1 MVKRGMFANAKWY
14 VPMKTTDNYP
24 LKEKRNSRRLPSS
37 SPVSYATRGIAYE
50 DFLQD
55 ISAGGVFIETRA
67 LFTVGQL
74 LTLTFPMPGH
84 QHFITVT
91 GEVVRATGQG
101 IGVKFDRAVQD
112 LLNIVPES

>member
-1 MVKRGMFANAKWY
+1 
-14 VPMKTTDNYP
+14 MKSSDNYS
-24 LKEKRNSRRLPSS
+24 LKEKRSNQRLPFSR
-37 SPVSYATRGIAYE
+37 PISYATRGIAYE

-67 LFTVGQL
+67 MFTVGQT

-101 IGVKFDRAVQD
+101 IGVRFDRAVQD
-112 LLNIVPES
+112 LLDTTPES

>member
-1 MVKRGMFANAKWY
+1 
-14 VPMKTTDNYP
+14 MKSSGNYS
-24 LKEKRNSRRLPSS
+24 LKEKRSSRRLPSS
-37 SPVSYATRGIAYE
+37 NPISYATRGIAYE

-55 ISAGGVFIETRA
+55 ISAGGVFIETRTMFA
-67 LFTVGQL
+67 VGQS

-101 IGVKFDRAVQD
+101 IGVKFDQAVQD
-112 LLNIVPES
+112 LLDAAPEF

>member
-1 MVKRGMFANAKWY
+1 
-14 VPMKTTDNYP
+14 MKSSDNYP
-24 LKEKRNSRRLPSS
+24 LKEKRSSQRLPFS

-67 LFTVGQL
+67 MFTVGQS

-84 QHFITVT
+84 HHFITVT

-112 LLNIVPES
+112 LLVVSPES

>member
-1 MVKRGMFANAKWY
+1 M
-14 VPMKTTDNYP
+14 TSSDNYP
-24 LKEKRNSRRLPSS
+24 LKEKRNSRRLPF
-37 SPVSYATRGIAYE
+37 PRPISYATRGIAYE

-67 LFTVGQL
+67 MFTVGQT

-101 IGVKFDRAVQD
+101 IGVKFDEAVQE
-112 LLNIVPES
+112 LLDVAPES

>member
-1 MVKRGMFANAKWY
+1 MNSSN
-14 VPMKTTDNYP
+14 NYP
-24 LKEKRNSRRLPSS
+24 LKEKRTSRRLPSS
-37 SPVSYATRGIAYE
+37 NPISYATRGIAYE

-67 LFTVGQL
+67 MFSVGQS

-101 IGVKFDRAVQD
+101 IGVKFDQAVQD
-112 LLNIVPES
+112 LLDTAPES

>member
-1 MVKRGMFANAKWY
+1 MTSSENH
-14 VPMKTTDNYP
+14 P
-24 LKEKRNSRRLPSS
+24 LKEKRRSRRIPSS

-55 ISAGGVFIETRA
+55 ISAGGVFIETHA
-67 LFTVGQL
+67 MFTVGQS

-91 GEVVRATGQG
+91 GEVVRTTGQG
-101 IGVKFDRAVQD
+101 IGVQFDRAVQD
-112 LLNIVPES
+112 LLNVTPES

>member
-1 MVKRGMFANAKWY
+1 
-14 VPMKTTDNYP
+14 MKHSDSYP
-24 LKEKRNSRRLPSS
+24 LKEKRSSRRLPSS

-55 ISAGGVFIETRA
+55 ISAGGVFIETHA
-67 LFTVGQL
+67 LFTVGQP

-91 GEVVRATGQG
+91 GEVVRATGHG
-101 IGVKFDRAVQD
+101 IGVKFDQAVQD
-112 LLNIVPES
+112 LLDVLPES